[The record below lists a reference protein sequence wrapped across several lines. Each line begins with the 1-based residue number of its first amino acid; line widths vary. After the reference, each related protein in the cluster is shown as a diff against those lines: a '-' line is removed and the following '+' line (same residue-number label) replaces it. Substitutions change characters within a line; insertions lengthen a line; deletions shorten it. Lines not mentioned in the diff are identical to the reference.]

1 MNKKNNVLTIALI
14 LITLILGGLSFFIGM
29 QLNQPS
35 EEVTQEE
42 IKPADIS
49 YKRDLALDQISPTSF
64 VSTQNDMI
72 TRKPLIPSGNPTPTI
87 SRETRSTSISTLSA
101 LITLSIT
108 PTRTLNL
115 TASPYPTLVPTTIYR
130 SMSPTSTLLTPTGI
144 NVVTTPIVTS
154 ALAQTLIS
162 STRYPSS
169 TVSAQ
174 TTLRPTVNSLP
185 SAGMFNTTLIIFAA
199 AISMIFFSFLL

>member
-14 LITLILGGLSFFIGM
+14 LITLVLGGLSFFIGM
-29 QLNQPS
+29 QLSQPS
-35 EEVTQEE
+35 DEVVQEE

-72 TRKPLIPSGNPTPTI
+72 ARKPLIPSDNPTPTI
-87 SRETRSTSISTLSA
+87 SQEIRSTSISTLSA
-101 LITLSIT
+101 RITSSLT
-108 PTRTLNL
+108 PTRTINS
-115 TASPYPTLVPTTIYR
+115 TASPYPTLVPTTTYR
-130 SMSPTSTLLTPTGI
+130 SMSPTSTALTPTGI

-154 ALAQTLIS
+154 ALARTLIS
-162 STRYPSS
+162 GTRYPSP
-169 TVSAQ
+169 TTFAQ
-174 TTLRPTVNSLP
+174 TTTRPTVNSLP